1 MRKLLVLAPLMAVW
15 AVLLLALSQTPSVSV
30 PEAEAGPY
38 LTFAHCRGALVG
50 QYGSD
55 NDVAYEMR
63 RLNAVRWSFGG
74 AARIDHLTIAQAL
87 WFRRQVACGM
97 SRDVYETYRDP
108 APSVP
113 DAVADALNAAIPDG
127 YDHLVHSKHV
137 HGFMAYN
144 DAVTTKEAVLELFD
158 RAIAAE
164 AVKVTSDP
172 AHVHQVAA

>member
-1 MRKLLVLAPLMAVW
+1 MKANRREGVMDTLETLMKARAEVAKGWCRFNRVNLHGDVCALGAV
-15 AVLLLALSQTPSVSV
+15 
-30 PEAEAGPY
+30 
-38 LTFAHCRGALVG
+38 
-50 QYGSD
+50 
-55 NDVAYEMR
+55 
-63 RLNAVRWSFGG
+63 
-74 AARIDHLTIAQAL
+74 
-87 WFRRQVACGM
+87 QVACGM